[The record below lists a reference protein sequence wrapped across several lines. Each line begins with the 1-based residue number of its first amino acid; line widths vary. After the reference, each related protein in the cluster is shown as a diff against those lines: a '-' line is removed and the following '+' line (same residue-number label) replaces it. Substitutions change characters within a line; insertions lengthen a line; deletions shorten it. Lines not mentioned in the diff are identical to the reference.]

1 MKPTINKSRLFSRAW
16 ALVKGKVEAR
26 GFYGETLSE
35 ALKFVWAEMKAYVS
49 KEVARL
55 AEIARVEAWQNSD
68 EYKSLPKVQVI
79 NPDFVY
85 RFSGTYKGD

>member
-16 ALVKGKVEAR
+16 AIAKGKTNVF
-26 GFYGETLSE
+26 GYETFAE